1 MQKPI
6 VIAREELKE
15 TIMSIINGS
24 ELPMFIIAD
33 ILRPILVEA
42 EEKTHL
48 QYQMEMEKYKKEQEE
63 KEEAD

>member
-1 MQKPI
+1 MGKNI
-6 VIAREELKE
+6 IIAREELKE
-15 TIMSIINGS
+15 AVTGLINGS
-24 ELPMFIIAD
+24 GLPMFVIAD